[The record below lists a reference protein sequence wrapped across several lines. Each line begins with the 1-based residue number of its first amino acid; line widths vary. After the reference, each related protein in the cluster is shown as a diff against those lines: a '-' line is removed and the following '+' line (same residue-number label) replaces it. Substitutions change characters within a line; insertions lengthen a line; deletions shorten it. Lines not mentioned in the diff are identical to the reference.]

1 MTEVD
6 YIESL
11 GGEYKDSDGKK
22 VDPFEFLSQNGMNMA
37 RIRLSNTPGKGY
49 R

>member
-11 GGEYKDSDGKK
+11 GGEYKDSDGK
-22 VDPFEFLSQNGMNMA
+22 
-37 RIRLSNTPGKGY
+37 RLTRLNFCHRTV
-49 R
+49 